1 MSFARKMGEHLSKH
15 LSNEYIQKLSDHAK
29 QSATGAFK
37 TVSKRGI
44 QKTVGTIGDIIG
56 NKITDKIAR
65 VSKTSL

>member
-1 MSFARKMGEHLSKH
+1 MSFARKMGEHLSNYV
-15 LSNEYIQKLSDHAK
+15 SNKYSQKLSDHAK
-29 QSATGAFK
+29 QSATCAFK
-37 TVSKRGI
+37 TFSKREI